1 MSSNKTLLA
10 DGFDD
15 AIIGVSHTEV
25 VPRIVYSVQ
34 LMVNIL
40 CNRDKMSEDEA
51 IEFLYFNVFEA
62 YLGEGT
68 PIYVDMMDAEA
79 TREYNFD

>member
-1 MSSNKTLLA
+1 MSSNITLLA

-15 AIIGVSHTEV
+15 AIIGISHTEV
-25 VPRIVYSVQ
+25 VPRVVYSVK

-40 CNRDKMSEDEA
+40 CNRDEMSEDDA

-68 PIYVDMMDAEA
+68 PIYVDVMDAEA
-79 TREYNFD
+79 ITNYNFD

>member
-15 AIIGVSHTEV
+15 AIIGISHTEV
-25 VPRIVYSVQ
+25 VPRVVYSVQ
-34 LMVNIL
+34 LMINIL
-40 CNRDKMSEDEA
+40 CNRDEMSEEDA

-68 PIYVDMMDAEA
+68 PIYVDVMDAEE
-79 TREYNFD
+79 TRDYNFD